1 MTIERFE
8 MERYQS
14 LYWHLVDYDLS
25 ESGVSPM
32 TIPELL
38 GSEAASFVDSPLG
51 YPLSEGSHESRTSHR
66 RVVPRARPP
75 RTSR

>member
-32 TIPELL
+32 TIAELL
-38 GSEAASFVDSPLG
+38 GTATAASFVDSPLG
-51 YPLSEGSHESRTSHR
+51 YPLSEGSHESRASASPSGT
-66 RVVPRARPP
+66 PRRPP
-75 RTSR
+75 TT